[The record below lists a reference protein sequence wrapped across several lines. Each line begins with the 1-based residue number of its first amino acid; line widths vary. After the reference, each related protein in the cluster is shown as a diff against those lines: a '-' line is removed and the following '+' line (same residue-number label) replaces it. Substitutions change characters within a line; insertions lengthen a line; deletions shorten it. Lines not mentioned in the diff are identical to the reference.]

1 MRLLILHVD
10 RFAYTVT
17 DPTRSALREPLG
29 ERAHAVAE
37 ALVALAS
44 VEREDEADPTQV
56 ARLGAL
62 ELEQLARQLGVARFV
77 LHPFAHL
84 FGQPSAPEVAVRVL
98 DGVKEQLLMA
108 GFEVHRS
115 PFGWFTRWDLQAK
128 GHPLSRVG
136 RLVRATPSP
145 LAQDGAGEAG

>member
-17 DPTRSALREPLG
+17 EAGRSRLREEVAG
-29 ERAHAVAE
+29 RSHAVEE
-37 ALVALAS
+37 ALLALAS
-44 VEREDEADPTQV
+44 VEREDAAAPAEV
-56 ARLGAL
+56 AERAAT
-62 ELEQLARQLGVARFV
+62 EIARLARQLGVEQVV

-84 FGQPSAPEVAVRVL
+84 FVEPSAPAVAVAVL
-98 DGVKEQLLMA
+98 DATKARLEADGL
-108 GFEVHRS
+108 GVHRS

-136 RLVRATPSP
+136 RIVRPAAANTDPERETS
-145 LAQDGAGEAG
+145 

>member
-17 DPTRSALREPLG
+17 EPARSRLREAVADPTYEVSEG
-29 ERAHAVAE
+29 
-37 ALVALAS
+37 LVALAS
-44 VEREDEADPTQV
+44 VERVDEADPPEV
-56 ARLGAL
+56 ARLAAA
-62 ELEQLARQLGVARFV
+62 ELEQLARQLGVERLV

-84 FGQPSAPEVAVRVL
+84 FGELAAPAVAVHVL
-98 DGVKEQLLMA
+98 DATRAHLEAA
-108 GFEVHRS
+108 GLAVHRS

-136 RLVRATPSP
+136 RIVRAAAP
-145 LAQDGAGEAG
+145 ANIAGEHEAS